1 LPTESDARAVDVT
14 TSNRVMTVTLA
25 SPSNRNALSRRLVA
39 GLDHAFEKAATTITG
54 DPDSLR
60 AVVLTHVAPVFC
72 AGADLKERAGGSD
85 VSGSFVDVLTRVM
98 DLPVPVIA
106 AVKGP
111 VRAGGIGLMA
121 SCDLVVVRADVQF
134 ALTEVRLGLAPA
146 VIAVPILRRVPAT
159 QLAMAFLTGNAF
171 DADEALRVGLVS
183 HVAPDDDA
191 VDATVASLCGDV
203 MLGSSRAVAATKAI
217 LRNVPGTDRDDAFR
231 AMSTLSNELFSSD
244 DGREGM
250 ASFAERRPPR
260 WQT

>member
-1 LPTESDARAVDVT
+1 MPTEPDSPAVDVT
-14 TSNRVMTVTLA
+14 TSNCVMTVTLS
-25 SPSNRNALSRRLVA
+25 SPSNRNALSRRLVV
-39 GLDHAFEKAATTITG
+39 GLDNAFEQAATTIAG

-72 AGADLKERAGGSD
+72 AGADLKERAGGSRD
-85 VSGSFVDVLTRVM
+85 SGSFVDVLTRIM

-121 SCDLVVVRADVQF
+121 SCDLVVVRGDVQF

-146 VIAVPILRRVPAT
+146 VIAVPILRRVPGK
-159 QLAMAFLTGNAF
+159 QLATAFLTGNAF

-183 HVAPDDDA
+183 HVASDDDA

-203 MLGSSRAVAATKAI
+203 MLGSPRAVAATKAI
-217 LRNVPGTDRDDAFR
+217 LRDVPGTDRDTAFGT
-231 AMSTLSNELFSSD
+231 MSALSNELFSSD